1 MADDH
6 PITISPNP
14 NRVRVNFAGRTV
26 ANTTHALS
34 LKEATYPAVQYIPR
48 ADVDM
53 SLLTPHRSTPRIVPT
68 KGTPLIIRSMSTA
81 GSPRTRSGPTS
92 SRFQA

>member
-6 PITISPNP
+6 PITVSPSP

-34 LKEATYPAVQYIPR
+34 LKEATYPAV
-48 ADVDM
+48 
-53 SLLTPHRSTPRIVPT
+53 L
-68 KGTPLIIRSMSTA
+68 
-81 GSPRTRSGPTS
+81 
-92 SRFQA
+92 